1 MTLAQILILLVL
13 TGTVVLFLWG
23 RWRHDLVAL
32 LSLLCCVALG
42 LVPANQA
49 FGGFANAAVITV
61 AAVLVMSRALEVTGA
76 VDGLTRVLLPARAG
90 RLVTI
95 ATLTALG
102 ATLSAFMNNV
112 GALALLM
119 PVAIQMA
126 SRLQLTPGQILMPL
140 SFGTLLGGMTT
151 LIGTP
156 PNLIVSGFRERTTE
170 TPFGMF
176 DFSVAGVPVALAG
189 LLFLV
194 LIGWRMV
201 PKRRQS
207 GSASYEVGAYITEV
221 EVLEQSPLIMRH
233 IREAEAQLGGLGA
246 QILGL
251 IRNGVPVSAPRS
263 TRLLRSGDILVVE
276 ADVNSLTA
284 TLPRLGL
291 RLAADGAVDAAA
303 ANDPERSSRRLKA
316 IAPEDF
322 ELAELV
328 IMPAS
333 ELVGRSVQD
342 IHLRSRFGVNL
353 LAISR
358 QNERSMI
365 QLQTTAL
372 APGDVLLMQG
382 SAEQL
387 ADFASSHSCVP
398 LATRELRIPSRRKAW
413 TAVLAMA
420 LAVAGAA
427 TGTLQTTFWF
437 ALGAMAVVLF
447 KALPL
452 RNLYESVEWPVIV
465 LLGALIPV
473 AGAMESTG
481 AAALVSEFLMEQV
494 ARGDPVIA
502 LVTVM
507 VLTMFLTDMMNN
519 AATAALMCPIAIGTA
534 AALEVNPDA
543 FLMGVAIS
551 ASCAFL
557 TPVGHQ
563 NNTLILGPGGFRFS
577 DYWRVGLPLELI
589 VLAVAVPALLWRWPL

>member
-1 MTLAQILILLVL
+1 MTLPQILILLLL
-13 TGTVVLFLWG
+13 TATVVLFLWG

-32 LSLLCCVALG
+32 MSLLGCVALG
-42 LVPANQA
+42 LVPAAQA
-49 FGGFANAAVITV
+49 FAGFANAAVITV

-76 VDGLTRVLLPARAG
+76 VDGLTRLLLPAHAG
-90 RLVTI
+90 KLVTI
-95 ATLTALG
+95 TTLTALG
-102 ATLSAFMNNV
+102 TTLSAFMNNV

-126 SRLQLTPGQILMPL
+126 NRLKLTAGQILMPL

-156 PNLIVSGFRERTTE
+156 PNLIVSGFREQDVGTG
-170 TPFGMF
+170 FGMF
-176 DFSVAGVPVALAG
+176 DFSVAGVPVALVG

-201 PKRRQS
+201 PQRRQS
-207 GSASYEVGAYITEV
+207 GSASYEVGAYLTEV
-221 EVLEQSPLIMRH
+221 EVLEHSPLILRH
-233 IREAEAQLGGLGA
+233 IREAEAELESIGA

-251 IRNGVPVSAPRS
+251 IRNGVPVSAPRA
-263 TRLLRSGDILVVE
+263 TRVLRIGDILIIE
-276 ADVNSLTA
+276 ADVGNLA
-284 TLPRLGL
+284 PVLPKLGL
-291 RLAADGAVDAAA
+291 QIAGQLGGAAT
-303 ANDPERSSRRLKA
+303 DPEAHASRLKA
-316 IAPEDF
+316 IAPDDF

-328 IMPAS
+328 VMPGS
-333 ELVGRSVQD
+333 ELAGRSVSD
-342 IHLRSRFGVNL
+342 IHLRSRYGVNL

-358 QNERSMI
+358 QSERSMLR
-365 QLQTTAL
+365 LQSTPII
-372 APGDVLLMQG
+372 PGDVLLMQG

-387 ADFASSHSCVP
+387 ADFASGHACVP

-413 TAVLAMA
+413 VAVAAMGA
-420 LAVAGAA
+420 AVAGAA

-437 ALGAMAVVLF
+437 ALGAVLVVLF
-447 KALPL
+447 KALPI
-452 RNLYESVEWPVIV
+452 RNLYQSIEWPVIV
-465 LLGALIPV
+465 MLGALIPV

-481 AAALVSEFLMEQV
+481 AAALVSQFLMDQV
-494 ARGDPVIA
+494 ARGDPTIA
-502 LVTVM
+502 LITIM

-534 AALEVNPDA
+534 DALQVNPDA

-563 NNTLILGPGGFRFS
+563 NNTLILGPGGFRFG
-577 DYWRVGLPLELI
+577 DYWRVGLPLEIL
-589 VLAVAVPALLWRWPL
+589 VLLVAVPALLWRWPL